1 MVELSASRMVKEASS
16 MGVDEV
22 VCQVINERSQQV
34 RFSRNEI
41 TVAKEYNTV
50 NADIFVAKGNKNTKF
65 TLQNVEKIE
74 EDMKR
79 AIRLLDKMQESKDY
93 YGIAKGPFEYRKRG
107 CDKSIAQA
115 DAVGLTYEAIEAC
128 EAERIA
134 GVLYTRYQDVDF
146 ASTYTEGTDERAY
159 IEISCR
165 AFEKESSGHGV
176 SCSATLKDFDG
187 VKAAKDASDLAK
199 KSQNPVKGEEGHYDL
214 LFTPL
219 CFATLM
225 SGGMYSVS
233 AFFVDSGISFFWGK
247 MGKKVASEKFTMS
260 NDGIMEDGI
269 FSTKFDKEGVPTRR
283 TPIIKEGVLENFLH
297 NTSTAKKFGTETTA
311 NAGLDAPE
319 PQNIVIAKGGKF
331 VDALVGEVKKGLL
344 VSNTWYTRFQN
355 YMTGDFSTIPRD
367 AILGIEDG
375 AITGAVKNI
384 RISDNM
390 LRLLENVDGLS
401 RDQEQIH
408 WWECDYPVF
417 SPYVLVK
424 DINITTS
431 TK

>member
-22 VCQVINERSQQV
+22 ICQVITERSQQV

-50 NADIFVAKGNKNTKF
+50 NADIFVAKGKKNTRF
-65 TLQNVEKIE
+65 TLQNLERIE
-74 EDMKR
+74 EDMKK

-93 YGIAKGPFEYRKRG
+93 HGIAKGPFEYRKRG
-107 CDKSIAQA
+107 CDRSIAQA
-115 DAVGLTYEAIEAC
+115 DAVALTHEAIEAC

-165 AFEKESSGHGV
+165 ASEKESSGHGV
-176 SCSATLKDFDG
+176 SCSSTLKGFSG
-187 VKAAKDASDLAK
+187 VKAAEDASNLAK
-199 KSQNPVKGEEGHYDL
+199 KSQNPAKGEEGPYDL

-219 CFATLM
+219 CFATLIS
-225 SGGMYSVS
+225 SGLYSVS
-233 AFFVDSGISFFWGK
+233 AFFVDSGISFFIGK
-247 MGKKVASEKFTMS
+247 MGEKVASEKFSMS
-260 NDGIMEDGI
+260 NDGMMEPGI

-283 TPIIKEGVLENFLH
+283 TSLIREGVLENFLH
-297 NTSTAKKFGTETTA
+297 NTSTAKKFGTETTG

-319 PQNIVIAKGGKF
+319 PQNIVISEGGKS
-331 VDALVGEVKKGLL
+331 VDELVGEVKRGLL

-367 AILGIEDG
+367 AILKIEDG
-375 AITGAVKNI
+375 AVTGAIKNI

-390 LRLLENVDGLS
+390 LRLLQNVDGLS

-417 SPYVLVK
+417 SPYVLAR
-424 DINITTS
+424 DITITTS